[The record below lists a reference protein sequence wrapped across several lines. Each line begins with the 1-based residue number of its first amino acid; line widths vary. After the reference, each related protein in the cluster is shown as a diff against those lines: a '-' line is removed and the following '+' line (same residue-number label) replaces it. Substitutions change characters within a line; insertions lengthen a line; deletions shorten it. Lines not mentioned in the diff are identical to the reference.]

1 MVRTVNETKLYPI
14 LLSGDRLSRCGIV
27 GGAFEPCLR
36 GHTTTFPVAANI
48 VVLQLGHVGL
58 TDEMSPRQTT
68 TRANN
73 KRDHAIDRWETVMG
87 EIPPKVGDDQHRKH
101 D

>member
-1 MVRTVNETKLYPI
+1 MVRTVNETKPI
-14 LLSGDRLSRCGIV
+14 LLSRNWLSCLVIV
-27 GGAFEPCLR
+27 GGAFKPCLR
-36 GHTTTFPVAANI
+36 GHTTTFPVATNI

-73 KRDHAIDRWETVMG
+73 ERDHAIDRWETVVG
-87 EIPPKVGDDQHRKH
+87 EIPPKVGDDQNRKH